1 MDLHRVHMVGIGGA
15 GMSGLARILLSRGAV
30 VTGSDAK
37 SSRVVLALRSMG
49 AVIADGHSADN
60 LTLSGERPNVVV
72 TSFAAIPKDNPEL
85 VAAREL
91 GIPVIRRSD
100 LLAELMKDRIQVLL
114 AGTHGKTSTTSMAV
128 VAMQQAGLDPSFAI
142 GGQLNKAGTNAH
154 DGTGRAFVAEADE
167 SDASLLSYAPDVAVV
182 TNIEP
187 DHLDFF
193 KTPEKYFEVFDSFA
207 AVVAENGGELVA
219 CVEDEHALAL
229 ARTAPGTVYGY
240 GFAATLVEN
249 PTITPL
255 VAVDEV
261 TLTAYGSVATMH
273 VHVPGGD
280 VVPVEVTVRTP
291 GTHMVLNA
299 AAALGATFLASKRE
313 NGTFDATTLNQLAA
327 GISDFT
333 GVRRRFELKGTVER
347 GPLAGVKVYDDYAHH
362 PTEVAAVLRACKA
375 KAVGE
380 ARAAGKPDD
389 ERPRVI
395 VCFQPHLY
403 SRTLKFAEE
412 FGAALSLADHAIV
425 LDIYGARE
433 EPVEGVTGALV
444 AEKIASTGEYVPG
457 FNDAPAAVAR
467 VAKPGDI
474 VLTMG
479 AGSVT
484 MLGAEIIRSLE
495 ELAD

>member
-1 MDLHRVHMVGIGGA
+1 M
-15 GMSGLARILLSRGAV
+15 
-30 VTGSDAK
+30 
-37 SSRVVLALRSMG
+37 
-49 AVIADGHSADN
+49 
-60 LTLSGERPNVVV
+60 
-72 TSFAAIPKDNPEL
+72 
-85 VAAREL
+85 
-91 GIPVIRRSD
+91 
-100 LLAELMKDRIQVLL
+100 
-114 AGTHGKTSTTSMAV
+114 
-128 VAMQQAGLDPSFAI
+128 
-142 GGQLNKAGTNAH
+142 
-154 DGTGRAFVAEADE
+154 
-167 SDASLLSYAPDVAVV
+167 
-182 TNIEP
+182 
-187 DHLDFF
+187 
-193 KTPEKYFEVFDSFA
+193 
-207 AVVAENGGELVA
+207 
-219 CVEDEHALAL
+219 
-229 ARTAPGTVYGY
+229 
-240 GFAATLVEN
+240 
-249 PTITPL
+249 
-255 VAVDEV
+255 
-261 TLTAYGSVATMH
+261 
-273 VHVPGGD
+273 
-280 VVPVEVTVRTP
+280 
-291 GTHMVLNA
+291 
-299 AAALGATFLASKRE
+299 
-313 NGTFDATTLNQLAA
+313 
-327 GISDFT
+327 
-333 GVRRRFELKGTVER
+333 
-347 GPLAGVKVYDDYAHH
+347 KVYDDYAHH